1 MAHYVKDGQGMTY
14 QQLPGIDFFL
24 SIEKR
29 KIRYLGGS
37 GVLWISIYPNAP
49 KTAVGLKRGW

>member
-37 GVLWISIYPNAP
+37 GVL
-49 KTAVGLKRGW
+49 